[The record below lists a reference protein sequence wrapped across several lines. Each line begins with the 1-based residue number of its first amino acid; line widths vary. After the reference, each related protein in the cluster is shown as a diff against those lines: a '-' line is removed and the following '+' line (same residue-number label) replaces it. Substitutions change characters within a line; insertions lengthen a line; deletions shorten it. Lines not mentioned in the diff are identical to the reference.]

1 AIPATRCD
9 PCSPRKKIEKQ
20 GGGRSAINSTISSIN
35 SNAIRPPA
43 ACTGWPSRHSH
54 RSFARPRCCKAAPSL
69 PTNMIW
75 PRIPT
80 STRREGQVL
89 IARDLVRGWYADQ
102 LHGQCRTGPADV
114 GAGYRNG
121 SVHKSRAL
129 TAVKPGPAIGRDDH
143 LGAGIKIH
151 LCLI

>member
-1 AIPATRCD
+1 
-9 PCSPRKKIEKQ
+9 
-20 GGGRSAINSTISSIN
+20 
-35 SNAIRPPA
+35 
-43 ACTGWPSRHSH
+43 
-54 RSFARPRCCKAAPSL
+54 
-69 PTNMIW
+69 MIW

-89 IARDLVRGWYADQ
+89 IARDLVRGWFADQ

-151 LCLI
+151 LCLISVGNGHNGSGDPKACSPEMCVKIW